1 MTIKPLFDLGQTLA
15 TPGALKALDV
25 NGIDYLTLLNRHIT
39 GDWGDLTEEDKQAND
54 NALKCG
60 EGRLFSAYVA
70 NGVKFWV
77 ITESD
82 RSVTTILLPEEY

>member
-15 TPGALKALDV
+15 TPGALKALEV
-25 NGIDYLTLLNRHIT
+25 NSIDYSTLLNRHIT
-39 GDWGDLTEEDKQAND
+39 GDWGEEDKQAND
-54 NALKCG
+54 NALKHDN
-60 EGRLFSAYVA
+60 RLFSAYIV